1 MGSNPSTSGLTP
13 PSIEEATI
21 SGVSA
26 GNGNYTVSVI
36 SAHTSK
42 EFNDLQVGMPYYHN
56 ANGEGIWVMPEV
68 GAKCVICRAS
78 DSTPPFVM
86 CFLAIPNV
94 TESEDGDAVRSTPS
108 GGSTTDVSFKGKRI
122 TAQPGDIVLT
132 TRDENFL
139 VLHRGGVL
147 QLGAT
152 DIAQR
157 MYLPIG
163 NAIRDV
169 CENYSM
175 DTLGGNLQWTV
186 ERQENDPSGNAP
198 VTYHL
203 TVGEF
208 AQDRKASVS
217 VRHFRSGDTG
227 NRNAWEVVVAK
238 NGIDRD
244 TGEVSSAKYKL
255 TVALDG
261 TKTEVIGSDC
271 SVTVDGT
278 YDVSST
284 GNLTLK
290 SDQNAKLE
298 GGSEVRIKA
307 PKALID
313 SSDVGI
319 GPNPVEPGVCGTALF
334 TYLTTLSTALAT
346 YGATPPPPTI
356 LSNTVKLSP

>member
-1 MGSNPSTSGLTP
+1 MGQNPSTSGLAA

-21 SGVSA
+21 SGVS
-26 GNGNYTVSVI
+26 GGSGNYSVSVI
-36 SAHTSK
+36 TSHTSK
-42 EFNDLQVGMPYYHN
+42 EFHDLQVGMAYYHN
-56 ANGEGIWVMPEV
+56 ANGEGIWVVPEV
-68 GAKCVICRAS
+68 GAKCAICRAS

-86 CFLAIPNV
+86 CFLATPNV
-94 TESEDGDAVRSTPS
+94 TESEDGDAVRSTPA

-175 DTLGGNLQWTV
+175 DTLGGNLEWTV
-186 ERQENDPSGNAP
+186 GRSETDPSGNAP
-198 VTYHL
+198 IAYHL

-208 AQDRKASVS
+208 AQDQKASVS
-217 VRHFRSGDTG
+217 VRHFRSGESS
-227 NRNAWEVVVAK
+227 NRTAWEVVVAK
-238 NGIDRD
+238 NGIDRT
-244 TGEVSSAKYKL
+244 TGDVTSAKYKL

-261 TKTEVIGSDC
+261 TKAEVIGGDC
-271 SVTVDGT
+271 SVTVEGT
-278 YDVSST
+278 YDVSAT

-290 SDQNAKLE
+290 SDQVAKLE
-298 GGSEVRIKA
+298 GGSEARIKA
-307 PKALID
+307 PKAHLD
-313 SSDVGI
+313 APDVSL
-319 GPNPVEPGVCGTALF
+319 GPSPTEQGVCGTALF
-334 TYLTTLSTALAT
+334 TYLTTLSTALAS

-356 LSNTVKLSP
+356 LSSVVKLSP